1 MAVTGTGI
9 ISDPYVV
16 HSYDEI
22 KAVFTNRTTYPITD
36 NMLYIKLDN
45 DIDCK
50 TYGYVWTWSTI
61 VFATSTTSDR
71 FTFDL
76 NNHTI
81 KNFKVTQSNYV
92 FDGANTDYWDSN
104 RIQNGIIKNVY
115 LQSATGFSNRGIKY
129 ENVGVS
135 IFATNMSGNQMFQGG
150 TKFKRCGLNIIW
162 NMANQFSK
170 CLLYWGSRG
179 GSSTQG
185 IFEYCNIH
193 LNIMN
198 PKDGLWGCDYE
209 DYPLK
214 DCKITGSIVKSQ
226 GDEWILTRGGLRNC
240 IIDLEVSRGDGVTSS
255 YTLSHYSSYSITNKD
270 KLGTGISHSTTT
282 GATSEQIVNGDWL
295 RGQGFPV
302 VNVSSP

>member
-22 KAVFTNRTTYPITD
+22 KAVFTDRTTYPITD

-50 TYGYVWTWSTI
+50 TYGLVWTWSTI
-61 VFATSTTSDR
+61 LFATSTTSDR

-81 KNFKVTQSNYV
+81 KNFRVSQSNYV

-115 LQSATGFSNRGIKY
+115 LPQASGFSNRGIKY
-129 ENVGVS
+129 ENVGLS
-135 IFATNMSGNQMFQGG
+135 IFATNMSGYNMFERG

-162 NMANQFSK
+162 NVANQHSK
-170 CLLYWGSRG
+170 RMLYWGSRG

-198 PKDGLWGCDYE
+198 PNDELWGCDYE

-214 DCKITGSIVKSQ
+214 DCKITGSVVKSQ

-240 IIDLEVSRGDGVTSS
+240 IIDLDVSRGEGVTSS
-255 YTLSHYSSYSITNKD
+255 YTLSHYSNYSIANKD
-270 KLGTGISHSTTT
+270 KLGTGIRSSATT

-302 VNVSSP
+302 VNVTE

>member
-1 MAVTGTGI
+1 MSVTGTGI
-9 ISDPYVV
+9 ANDPYIV
-16 HSYDEI
+16 HSYNEI
-22 KAVFTNRTTYPITD
+22 KEVFTDRTTYPITD

-50 TYGYVWTWSTI
+50 TYGLGWTWNTI
-61 VFATSTTSDR
+61 AFTPSTTSDR

-81 KNFKVTQSNYV
+81 KNFRVTQSNYV
-92 FDGANTDYWDSN
+92 FDGNSTGYWDSN
-104 RIQNGIIKNVY
+104 RIQNGIIKNIY
-115 LQSATGFSNRGIKY
+115 LQQASGFSNRGIKY

-135 IFATNMSGNQMFQGG
+135 IFATNMSGGEMFQDG

-162 NMANQFSK
+162 NIKNVHSK
-170 CLLYWGSRG
+170 RLSYWGSRG

-193 LNIMN
+193 LNISQ
-198 PKDGLWGCDYE
+198 PYDGLWGCDYE

-214 DCKITGSIVKSQ
+214 DCKITGSIIKNS

-240 IIDLEVSRGDGVTSS
+240 IIDLEISRGDATSGS
-255 YTLSHYSSYSITNKD
+255 YTLSNHSNCSISNKD
-270 KLGTGISHSTTT
+270 KLGTGIGSSATI

-302 VNVSSP
+302 VNVTS

>member
-9 ISDPYVV
+9 VSDPYVV
-16 HSYDEI
+16 HSYNEI
-22 KAVFTNRTTYPITD
+22 KEVFTNRTTYPITD

-50 TYGYVWTWSTI
+50 TYGYVWTWGTI

-92 FDGANTDYWDSN
+92 FDGANANYWDNN

-135 IFATNMSGNQMFQGG
+135 IFATGMSGNQMFQNG

-162 NMANQFSK
+162 NIKNEYSK
-170 CLLYWGSRG
+170 RLLYWGSRG
-179 GSSTQG
+179 GSATQG

-193 LNIMN
+193 LNITE
-198 PKDGLWGCDYE
+198 PYGELWGCDYE

-214 DCKITGSIVKSQ
+214 DCKITGSIIKS
-226 GDEWILTRGGLRNC
+226 GGGEWILTRGGLRNC
-240 IIDLEVSRGDGVTSS
+240 IIDLEISRKDGVTSS
-255 YTLSHYSSYSITNKD
+255 YTLSHYSNYSVSNKD
-270 KLGTGISHSTTT
+270 KLGTGISHSPTT

-295 RGQGFPV
+295 RGKGFPV